1 MDRRRSSVVGG
12 PGVAPAGQSVISE
25 SFGGWT
31 SGLALLRWTRRVPA
45 SIAAILL
52 ALLLSAPSPVLAQA
66 PAGTTPAVEQR
77 ADPAATRRTDLEVYA
92 DRLEAVAATY
102 PRLPVIVMNAFER
115 PNGRDVPVDPWRLLT
130 GLSVLIAAGT
140 TALLATN
147 RALARTRERVEAA
160 HAAPVIA
167 AVLRLSLGLVGV
179 AAYVVGA
186 LIAYAALHPRH
197 PAAPA
202 ILLAVL
208 QASVTVL
215 LVDRLVRFLCAP
227 DQPALRLLPLDTT
240 AARALHRTAM
250 VTVTLAAGVLG
261 LVDLLMALGV
271 GGDAIVA
278 IGLPASTI
286 PFIYLLHRV
295 WRGRNAVA
303 LALAGPLSIDPAASP
318 ALGLWP
324 VAATVYLIGLWL
336 VVAASAV
343 RLEPGTGPRMLISL
357 LAALAVPAVALIV
370 QRPLARFYRGE
381 ETEAGKATV
390 TRVMRAVWTALF
402 LVGLFATAAIWG
414 FRVEKATG
422 FGGILLRLAV
432 NVSVVLLLGYVAWT
446 LVVRAIDR
454 ALEGARQDSGNS
466 RAQRMATLLPLL
478 RKFLQIVLITVV
490 AMIMLSSVGIEIG
503 PLLAGAGVV
512 GIAIGLGAQS
522 TIADILAGVFY
533 LLEDAF
539 HMGDYVEVGQLR
551 GTVEGI
557 SLRSL
562 KLRHHRGAVH
572 TLPFGQIK
580 ALTNYS
586 RDWALMRLEFRV
598 PPDTDMA
605 VVKKIV
611 KTIGKELADDPE
623 MGPSF
628 IEGLKSQGVRRVEDD
643 AVIIGVKFTAKPDEQ
658 FVIRRE
664 AYHRLIR
671 AFRDNGISL
680 VGRGVVVH
688 VDDPSAR
695 SQAIGFAAAQAL
707 EGAMGGAKGNGGAD

>member
-1 MDRRRSSVVGG
+1 MTYRSCPQCKVTGRRTLTTLL
-12 PGVAPAGQSVISE
+12 VA
-25 SFGGWT
+25 
-31 SGLALLRWTRRVPA
+31 
-45 SIAAILL
+45 
-52 ALLLSAPSPVLAQA
+52 ALLLLAPPCLAQ
-66 PAGTTPAVEQR
+66 PTPP
-77 ADPAATRRTDLEVYA
+77 DPSNRGSGRTALEVYA
-92 DRLEAVAATY
+92 ERLEAVASAY
-102 PRLPVIVMNAFER
+102 PRLPGVVMDAFAR
-115 PNGRDVPVDPWRLLT
+115 PNGREAPVDPWRLLT
-130 GLSVLIAAGT
+130 GLTALIAAGT

-147 RALARTRERVEAA
+147 RALARAQRRVEAVRD
-160 HAAPVIA
+160 APLVA
-167 AVLRLSLGLVGV
+167 AVMWLALGLVGV
-179 AAYVVGA
+179 AAYVAGTLV
-186 LIAYAALHPRH
+186 AYAALHPRH

-215 LVDRLVRFLCAP
+215 LADRLIRFLCAP
-227 DQPALRLLPLDTT
+227 GQPGLRLLPLDDG
-240 AARALHRTAM
+240 AARALHRTAL
-250 VTVTLAAGVLG
+250 VTVVLAAVVLG

-271 GGDAIVA
+271 GGENIVA
-278 IGLPASTI
+278 IGLPASTV
-286 PFIYLLHRV
+286 PFLYLLHRV
-295 WRGRNAVA
+295 WRGRGAVVT
-303 LALAGPLSIDPAASP
+303 ALAGPLSIDPAASP

-324 VAATVYLIGLWL
+324 VAATLYLIGLWL
-336 VVAASAV
+336 VVAAAAV
-343 RLEPGTGPRMLISL
+343 RLEPGTGPRMLVSL
-357 LAALAVPAVALIV
+357 LVALAVPAAALIV
-370 QRPLARFYRGE
+370 QRPLARFYRGD

-390 TRVMRAVWTALF
+390 TRVMRAVWAALF
-402 LVGLFATAAIWG
+402 LLGIFATAAVWG
-414 FRVEKATG
+414 FRVEQATG
-422 FGGILLRLAV
+422 AGGVLLRLAV

-446 LVVRAIDR
+446 LVIRAIDR
-454 ALEGARQDSGNS
+454 ALEGARQDSRNA

-478 RKFLQIVLITVV
+478 RKFLQIVLISVV
-490 AMIMLSSVGIEIG
+490 AMIVLSSVGIEIG

-605 VVKKIV
+605 LVKKIV
-611 KTIGKELADDPE
+611 KTVGKELSDDPE
-623 MGPSF
+623 MGPTF

-671 AFRDNGISL
+671 AFRENGISL

-688 VDDPSAR
+688 VDDPAAR
-695 SQAIGFAAAQAL
+695 SRAIGFAAAQAL
-707 EGAMGGAKGNGGAD
+707 DGAIGGAKGNGGAD